1 MPTGYTAKVEDGL
14 SFYEYA
20 LNCSRAF
27 GALIEMRDLPADAE
41 IPDEFKP
48 SEYHLEQLMQASLE
62 LKKYMA
68 MRSSE
73 AATAAKVLF
82 ETECRDR
89 ENVIRKRK
97 ELKRKY
103 EVLLAQAKDYE
114 APTPDHVE
122 YKNFMISQLE
132 KSIEADCDLG
142 YYKRT
147 EPVLKTGEEYRKLM
161 VDMAL
166 NSIKRHSE
174 GYQKEIENCARRTA
188 WVKAMK
194 KSLAPYKAG
203 KVVIKDPNTISLQH
217 VNSGRSFKVEI
228 EENENFDTGSN
239 GGAIEE
245 SKRSRLSITG
255 KTDG

>member
-1 MPTGYTAKVEDGL
+1 MPTGYTARVEDGL

-27 GALIEMRDLPADAE
+27 GALIEMRDLPANAE

-48 SEYHLEQLMQASLE
+48 SEYHLERLMQASLE

-68 MRSSE
+68 MRTSE
-73 AATAAKVLF
+73 ATTAAQVMY
-82 ETECRDR
+82 ENECRDR
-89 ENVIRKRK
+89 EKAIRKRK

-103 EVLLAQAKDYE
+103 EVLLAQARDYE
-114 APTPDHVE
+114 APTPEHE
-122 YKNFMISQLE
+122 EFKTFMETQLE
-132 KSIEADCDLG
+132 KSIEADCGLG
-142 YYKRT
+142 YYERT
-147 EPVLKTGEEYRKLM
+147 EVVLMTGEEYRKMM
-161 VDMAL
+161 VDMTL
-166 NSIKRHSE
+166 KSIQRHSE

-194 KSLAPYKAG
+194 KSLEPYK
-203 KVVIKDPNTISLQH
+203 
-217 VNSGRSFKVEI
+217 SGRVVVKNPNVGSFKVEI
-228 EENENFDTGSN
+228 EEKEHFDTGSN

-255 KTDG
+255 KSNE